1 MRKWLP
7 LAIGAVVVVIVALWV
22 RSRTGASAD
31 EATLAERLRT
41 ADSALA
47 VAQRQAARTDTQYV
61 IDTAAMRDAAARF
74 ARRAARVDTQWLHDT
89 IPVPVE
95 VVREIVAT
103 ADTTIRACRAALTTC
118 EQRVAD
124 RDTVIARERRLR
136 ATGDSLSAILLRRA
150 RPRLLP
156 FVEGGVDPLHD
167 FGLVARGGAE
177 LRLFGAVRLVGALDY
192 STAPET
198 RTRALAGVRVTF

>member
-1 MRKWLP
+1 MAMKRPTLILLGVGALLVIIVMLWL
-7 LAIGAVVVVIVALWV
+7 
-22 RSRTGASAD
+22 RSRTGSSAD

-47 VAQRQAARTDTQYV
+47 VARRQAARTDTVYRS
-61 IDTAAMRDAAARF
+61 DTVRFRVVQTRYARLVDSL
-74 ARRAARVDTQWLHDT
+74 RVTDTLT
-89 IPVPVE
+89 
-95 VVREIVAT
+95 VREQIIVSA
-103 ADTTIRACRAALTTC
+103 ADSTIRACRVALTTC

-156 FVEGGVDPLHD
+156 FVEAGVDPLHE
-167 FGLVARGGAE
+167 FGLVARGGLE
-177 LRLFGAVRLVGALDY
+177 MRLFGAVRLVGAIDY

>member
-7 LAIGAVVVVIVALWV
+7 LAIGAVVVVIVALWL
-22 RSRTGASAD
+22 RSRTGSSAD

-47 VAQRQAARTDTQYV
+47 VARQQARRTDTLYV
-61 IDTAAMRDAAARF
+61 RDTLTL
-74 ARRAARVDTQWLHDT
+74 RRTQTRYERVVDSLRVTDTLT
-89 IPVPVE
+89 
-95 VVREIVAT
+95 VREQIIVGA
-103 ADTTIRACRAALTTC
+103 ADSTIRACRAALTTC

-136 ATGDSLSAILLRRA
+136 ATGDSLSAVLLRGA

-156 FVEGGVDPLHD
+156 FVEAGVDPLHD

-177 LRLFGAVRLVGALDY
+177 LRLFGAVRLTGALDY